1 MPNPPGREI
10 EAAASTAWAKPAGG
24 SKIEWTGPTL
34 NCLAGCSPKSPGCR
48 RCYAKGQVHRFASMH
63 YVGKP
68 GLVVMNEHKQ
78 HAGLTFLPRDRKT
91 DKPLGL
97 GAQWT
102 GAIACLPHKLMDPLR
117 RAKGTTWFSNSVSD
131 IGYEPLFATDYG
143 KRFVAAMFGL
153 FTVCPAHL
161 FQILTKRMDTLLLW
175 FAWAEAEASRRGMSV
190 PEMCVEEL
198 RHELL
203 RAAAEAEKS
212 MAKDW
217 AKQLYAAD
225 LDVAA
230 RWSFAAGQTIE
241 GRAGLRERERSAAE
255 QRAIKHGCREL
266 NAEWPRRNI
275 HVGVSVEGRRWA
287 SRIDELRRAPA
298 ALRFLSIEP
307 LIEDLG
313 DVDLTGID
321 WAIWGGE
328 SGDGA
333 SVCEIDWL
341 RSGVKLCRRD
351 GVIPFVKQLGARPLL
366 SGKPYPITDAKGGN
380 MADWPADLRVREM
393 PL

>member
-1 MPNPPGREI
+1 
-10 EAAASTAWAKPAGG
+10 
-24 SKIEWTGPTL
+24 
-34 NCLAGCSPKSPGCR
+34 
-48 RCYAKGQVHRFASMH
+48 MH

-102 GAIACLPHKLMDPLR
+102 GAIACLPHKLMDPLG

-175 FAWAEAEASRRGMSV
+175 FAWAEAEASRRGLSV

-198 RHELL
+198 RRELL
-203 RAAAEAEKS
+203 RAAVEADEIDESKAWGMKLRAAEF
-212 MAKDW
+212 D
-217 AKQLYAAD
+217 AA
-225 LDVAA
+225 V
-230 RWSFAAGQTIE
+230 RWSFAAGLPIR
-241 GRAGLRERERSAAE
+241 GSLDRA
-255 QRAIKHGCREL
+255 QKRAVQHGCREL

-275 HVGVSVEGRRWA
+275 HVGVSVEGRSWT

-366 SGKPYPITDAKGGN
+366 GGQPYPITDAKGGN

>member
-1 MPNPPGREI
+1 MPDSPGREI
-10 EAAASTAWAKPAGG
+10 EVTASTAWAKPAGG

-48 RCYAKGQVHRFASMH
+48 RCYAKGQVHRFAAMH

-68 GLVVMNEHKQ
+68 GLLVLNEHTK

-91 DKPLGL
+91 GEPLGL

-117 RAKGTTWFSNSVSD
+117 RTKGTTWFSNSVSD

-175 FAWAEAEASRRGMSV
+175 FAWAEAEAARRGLSV

-198 RHELL
+198 RRELL
-203 RAAAEAEKS
+203 RAAVEAES
-212 MAKDW
+212 NDASLRWAKD
-217 AKQLYAAD
+217 LRAAE

-230 RWSFAAGQTIE
+230 RWSFAAGKW
-241 GRAGLRERERSAAE
+241 APSHLDSA
-255 QRAIKHGCREL
+255 QKRAIKHGCLEL
-266 NAEWPRRNI
+266 NSEWPRRNI
-275 HVGVSVEGRRWA
+275 HVGVSVEGRPWA

-333 SVCEIDWL
+333 CECEIEWL
-341 RSGVKLCRRD
+341 RSGVELCRRD
-351 GVIPFVKQLGARPLL
+351 GVTPFVKQLGARPLL
-366 SGKPYPITDAKGGN
+366 GGKPYPITDAKGGN

-393 PL
+393 PPL